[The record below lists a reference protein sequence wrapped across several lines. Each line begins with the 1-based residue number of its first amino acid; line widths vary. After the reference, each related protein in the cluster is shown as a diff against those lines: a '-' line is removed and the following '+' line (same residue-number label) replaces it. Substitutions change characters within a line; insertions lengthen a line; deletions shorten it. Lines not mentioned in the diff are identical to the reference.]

1 MAWALILPSV
11 TVIQSAI
18 FRVRIAM
25 SFASALR
32 ARILEPLGLDNTYL
46 AGFEEGPDPFGAYT
60 SLDGPSKPID
70 FGYTAIA
77 TGAWA
82 AGGVVS
88 SVADLHM
95 LLSALFNERVSAES
109 LAAMTENKEYGLGI
123 ARFSYQFLLDRVQTG
138 LIPQRRV
145 SRVSAREFVRRIWDT
160 VVMNDVYMTSAE
172 ADEITAMRDELLAL
186 LDG

>member
-95 LLSALFNERVSAES
+95 LLSALFNERVISAES

-123 ARFSYQFLLDRVQTG
+123 ARFSQSGELYGHGGGIPGYFTLVLHAPHTG
-138 LIPQRRV
+138 RTAVLIV
-145 SRVSAREFVRRIWDT
+145 TNDT
-160 VVMNDVYMTSAE
+160 VSFDPPIE
-172 ADEITAMRDELLAL
+172 PLAAYISQS
-186 LDG
+186 